1 MAVVTIQQSVAALYV
16 AVFNRAPD
24 QAGLNAWTNAITSG
38 QSTFAQV
45 AAGFAA
51 HEVFT
56 TGIGALSNTAYV
68 AALYTNILGSAG
80 DAAGI
85 ANWTAQLNAGQSKA
99 AVAALFVQAAL
110 TVDIPA
116 MLAAGSLTAAEAAAA
131 TVRQDTLT
139 NKANTGIYF
148 AETLKAASN
157 LNPLTVQSSKAG
169 LEADPIYNA
178 SKAAIA
184 NVTNTAASV
193 QSAKDAIS
201 VAAGIANPA
210 QSLLGGTFTLTTA
223 LGEQIN
229 GTAGNDTINAV
240 LSSVAGSSTLNVGD
254 LIDGKAG
261 TDTLKLIVDTAAPV
275 ALPVGLQVNNVE
287 NIAITNGGSLAA
299 AIDASAFVGAANIKQ
314 IASAQTVQKLGAT
327 TTAAFQ
333 NLETGG
339 LTVTADAAAA
349 SANVALDNVKSTG
362 VGNVVTLGVSADA
375 ANTALAAV
383 NVSGNIVQKDATQAA
398 NAKAEV
404 QTVDFAGTTCTDGD
418 ITVGGITVAVLAAD
432 TAAEVAGKVQ
442 AAINAQTLTAPAS
455 GGAVTASVSG
465 SVVTVTFPAGTNVGG
480 IAVANA
486 GSTITGTPT
495 VTEVTA
501 GAAAVA
507 AASAASLALNVDLG
521 KDVQS
526 ATVNTAVKSTLTI
539 ENAAGSTKNLTSV
552 DASASAG
559 DITYT
564 SADAQVATIKTGAGK
579 DTVTL
584 ATALDATTKAASVA
598 TGAGDDV
605 LNVTAAAAA
614 AVTGGTTVS
623 VDAGEGKDTINLT
636 IGANTAYDVKA
647 GAGDD
652 TVVITGVVKTT
663 DKIDGGDGVDTV
675 SIAGKINY
683 LADDYIVVNK
693 VLTNFETLKLTGAAV
708 TDLDAAKL
716 AANYTTLDLSAG
728 STVDNVGT
736 QALVANGALN
746 AEAAGYINVGEGTP
760 AATAITYAGTLNITD
775 KGLAGAADAIKA
787 HAETVNLTIEGGK
800 ANGVLANNAVLTG
813 EAKTV
818 NVTLSAGTDTKSTA
832 TDTSDDTLVASQVT
846 VVQGT
851 AVDTLKDLTSL
862 TLSGNG
868 KAIVN
873 IGAAAAADSNLV
885 SVDASA
891 LNSVNEKGAAA
902 AGLVY
907 TSFNSKAE
915 TIKLGAG
922 LDTVTLNASTYGK
935 VDTITGLNL
944 VLNSA
949 KTAVDTTKGD
959 SLIIG
964 NFGDLTAG
972 GKMTTTQT
980 DLDLALKDAAAYQV
994 NGANVDQVAFHFGG
1008 DTYLFSDKGT
1018 NGSLDAL
1025 DIVVKLVGTVDLDTL
1040 VVAV

>member
-1 MAVVTIQQSVAALYV
+1 M
-16 AVFNRAPD
+16 
-24 QAGLNAWTNAITSG
+24 AITT
-38 QSTFAQV
+38 Q
-45 AAGFAA
+45 
-51 HEVFT
+51 ER
-56 TGIGALSNTAYV
+56 
-68 AALYTNILGSAG
+68 TNILKLTVGLFNAAPGANYLSEFTSVFEANGHNLAALAG
-80 DAAGI
+80 TLGTTGAFQSLYP
-85 ANWTAQLNAGQSKA
+85 NFQTASEFATKFLTTLGLQGNTEAVDFVTAKFNAGVPKAQIIYDAVVALDASTSAKFAAAKAILVNKA
-99 AVAALFVQAAL
+99 AVAENYSV
-110 TVDIPA
+110 
-116 MLAAGSLTAAEAAAA
+116 
-131 TVRQDTLT
+131 TL
-139 NKANTGIYF
+139 G
-148 AETLKAASN
+148 ASS
-157 LNPLTVQSSKAG
+157 TS
-169 LEADPIYNA
+169 LEALQGA
-178 SKAAIA
+178 LA
-184 NVTNTAASV
+184 NVTADPASVTAAN
-193 QSAKDAIS
+193 
-201 VAAGIANPA
+201 AANA
-210 QSLLGGTFTLTTA
+210 GGNGQTFMLTTA

-261 TDTLKLIVDTAAPV
+261 TDTLKLIVDTAGAV

-299 AIDASAFVGAANIKQ
+299 AIDASAFVGATNIKQ
-314 IASAQTVQKLGAT
+314 IASAQTVQKLAAT
-327 TTAAFQ
+327 TTAAFESI
-333 NLETGG
+333 ETAG

-349 SANVALDNVKSTG
+349 SANVALDKVKKNVAG
-362 VGNVVTLGVSADA
+362 DNVVTLNVNADA

-383 NVSGNIVQKDATQAA
+383 NVSGNIVQKDTTQAA

-404 QTVDFAGTTCTDGD
+404 QTIDFASTTRTDGN

-432 TAAEVAGKVQ
+432 TPAQTAAKVQ

-455 GGAVTASVSG
+455 GGNVTAAVSG
-465 SVVTVTFPAGTNVGG
+465 TVVTVTFPAGTNVAP
-480 IAVANA
+480 ITVAN
-486 GSTITGTPT
+486 GTSTITGTPA

-507 AASAASLALNVDLG
+507 AAAAASLALSVTLG
-521 KDVQS
+521 KDVQA
-526 ATVNTAVKSTLTI
+526 ATVNTAVKTTLTI
-539 ENAAGSTKNLTSV
+539 ANDAASTKAVTSV

-564 SADAQVATIKTGAGK
+564 SASNKVATIKTGAGK

-584 ATALDATTKAASVA
+584 ATALDATTKAASVS
-598 TGAGDDV
+598 TGAGDDT
-605 LNVTAAAAA
+605 LNVTAGAAA
-614 AVTGGTTVS
+614 AVTGGTTVA

-636 IGANTAYDVKA
+636 VSANTVYDVKA

-675 SIAGKINY
+675 SIAGKANY

-693 VLTNFETLKLTGAAV
+693 VLTNFETLKLTGVAV

-716 AANYTTLDLSAG
+716 AANYTTLDLFAG
-728 STVDNVGT
+728 STVDNVST
-736 QALVANGALN
+736 QALIANGALN

-760 AATAITYAGTLNITD
+760 AATVITYAGTLNITD

-787 HAETVNLTIEGGK
+787 HAETVNLTITGGK
-800 ANGVLANNAVLTG
+800 ANGVLANNATLTG

-818 NVTLSAGTDTKSTA
+818 TVTLSAGTDTKSTA
-832 TDTSDDTLVASQVT
+832 TDTSDDTFVASQVT
-846 VVQGT
+846 VAQGT
-851 AVDTLKDLTSL
+851 AADTLKDLSSL

-873 IGAAAAADSNLV
+873 VGTAGGDFKLV
-885 SVDASA
+885 TVDASA
-891 LNSVNEKGAAA
+891 LNSVNEKGAAV

-907 TSFNSKAE
+907 TSFNNNAE

-935 VDTITGLNL
+935 MDTITGFNL
-944 VLNSA
+944 VLNA
-949 KTAVDTTKGD
+949 GKTAVDTAKSDVLNING
-959 SLIIG
+959 
-964 NFGDLTAG
+964 FGDLLAN

-980 DLDLALKDAAAYQV
+980 DLDLALKDAAAYKV
-994 NGANVDQVAFHFGG
+994 GGLDVDVVAFQLGG

-1018 NGSLDAL
+1018 SGSVDAA
-1025 DIVVKLVGTVDLDTL
+1025 DIVVKLTGMIDLDAL
-1040 VVAV
+1040 VLAV